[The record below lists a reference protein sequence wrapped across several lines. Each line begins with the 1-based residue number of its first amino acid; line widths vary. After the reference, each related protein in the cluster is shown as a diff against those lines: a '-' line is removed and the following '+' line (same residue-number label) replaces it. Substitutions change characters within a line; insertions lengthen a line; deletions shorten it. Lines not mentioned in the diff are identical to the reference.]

1 VTSSRDT
8 ALRRR
13 LDAEAQRQ
21 LHGDTLP
28 RALLLEGFTFEDTRV
43 PLLAPQGIFTR
54 QSSTCH

>member
-1 VTSSRDT
+1 M
-8 ALRRR
+8 L
-13 LDAEAQRQ
+13 EGQRQ